1 MEEVPDSQPPA
12 SAHSIKDL
20 QQSLQ
25 VPSLDHGLSKEEAAK
40 RLKANGP
47 NSIESHPTPKWLI
60 FLRQFNNLII
70 YILIIAAILTTVIG
84 DVTDTSVIVL
94 VIIINAII
102 GYYQESNASDSL
114 EKIKKMLAPEA
125 TVYRDGER
133 LDIPSANLVVGDVV
147 FLEAGDNVPADL
159 RLVDIDNL
167 TIQEAVLTGEA
178 NSVIKTTATLPAD
191 TPLADQSN
199 IAFAS
204 TAVAGGSGIGIV
216 VATGHQ
222 TEFGKISQAVSD
234 VRKGRSPMMR
244 EIDGIGKGIS
254 YAIIAA
260 AVLLFIFGL
269 VIGEYSLP
277 VLALAIV
284 TMVVGSMPEGLPAT
298 TSVILAMGVSNMAK
312 KQHVIVKTLPAAETL
327 GSVDVIC
334 TDKTGTLTKNEMT
347 ITTIVTPQATYDVS
361 GTGYAPTGD
370 FSMAGRVIDP
380 AEHADLSALLTAGFE
395 ANDTELHQEDGRYVI
410 NGEPTDGSFLTAY
423 YKAFKQEPAN
433 TERDLMPFDSNN
445 RYMAK
450 LAKCVDGQTRLF
462 VKGSPDKIL
471 PLVATAHPD
480 FDQDR
485 YLKLTSQ
492 FSVQGQRVIA
502 VAEKVVPNATT
513 EITSELLSEG
523 LDFLGITAII
533 DPPRESVITAIKQMR
548 RAGVKVK
555 MITGDHPE
563 TAIAIAKKLGLADS
577 PEAVTGAQ
585 LAGLSDEKRRQL
597 ILNADVFA
605 RTTPKD
611 KLTIVS
617 VLQEAGNVTAM
628 VGDGVN
634 DAPALKK
641 ADVGVAMGQSGTDV
655 AKDAADMVLTD
666 DRFARMETAI
676 AQGRRIYQNI
686 KKSILFLL
694 PTSFAEG
701 LVIVFTILTQQEM
714 PLRASQLLWINMV
727 SAITIQFAFIFEPA
741 EAGTMDRPPRK
752 KNAAM
757 MHKHDVFQ
765 IAYVAMLIA
774 GIGLWAFD
782 WLTANH
788 LTDRTTASTM
798 MVNMIVLG
806 KIFYLFNIRTNTLAL
821 SKNLFSNP
829 MAFAIIGIMLALQCF
844 LTYVPFMQD
853 IFQTAPMS
861 WREWGL
867 AILAGSIILI
877 VTEIDKII
885 RIRRQRMRGH
895 GAFRSVTKTQ
905 G

>member
-12 SAHSIKDL
+12 TAHSIKDL
-20 QQSLQ
+20 QQMLQ
-25 VPSLDHGLSKEEAAK
+25 VPSLDHGLSKTEAAK
-40 RLKANGP
+40 RLEANGP
-47 NSIESHPTPKWLI
+47 NAIESHPTPKWLI

-94 VIIINAII
+94 VIIVNAII

-114 EKIKKMLAPEA
+114 EKMLAPEA

-133 LDIPSANLVVGDVV
+133 LDIPSADLVVGDVV
-147 FLEAGDNVPADL
+147 FLEAGDNVPSDL

-178 NSVIKTTATLPAD
+178 NSVIKTTDILPAD

-199 IAFAS
+199 MAFAS

-216 VATGHQ
+216 VATGHD

-260 AVLLFIFGL
+260 AVLLFIFGMI
-269 VIGEYSLP
+269 IGKYSLP

-347 ITTIVTPQATYDVS
+347 ITTVITPQATYQVS
-361 GTGYAPTGD
+361 GSGYTPKGQFTL
-370 FSMAGRVIDP
+370 AGKTIEP
-380 AEHADLSALLTAGFE
+380 ANHPDLTALLTAGFE

-410 NGEPTDGSFLTAY
+410 NGEPTDGAFLTAY
-423 YKAFKQEPAN
+423 YKAFKDEPAN

-450 LAKCVDGQTRLF
+450 LAKCADGHTCLF
-462 VKGSPDKIL
+462 VKGSPDKLL
-471 PLVATAHPD
+471 PLVAAAHPD
-480 FDQDR
+480 FDQSH
-485 YLKLTSQ
+485 YLMLTSQ
-492 FSVQGQRVIA
+492 FSTEGQRVIA
-502 VAEKVVPNATT
+502 VAQKIVPDDTS
-513 EITSELLSEG
+513 EITPALLKQG
-523 LDFLGITAII
+523 LDFLGLTAII
-533 DPPRESVITAIKQMR
+533 DPPRESVISAIKQMR

-563 TAIAIAKKLGLADS
+563 TALAIAKKLGMADS
-577 PEAVTGAQ
+577 PTAVTGTQ
-585 LAGLSDEKRRQL
+585 LAALPEEKQRQM

-617 VLQEAGNVTAM
+617 VLQDAGNVTAM

-641 ADVGVAMGQSGTDV
+641 SDVGVAMGQSGTDV

-701 LVIVFTILTQQEM
+701 LVIVFTILTQQAM

-741 EAGTMDRPPRK
+741 EAGTMERPPRK
-752 KNAAM
+752 KNASM

-765 IAYVAMLIA
+765 IAYVAMMIA

-788 LTDRTTASTM
+788 LTDRVTASTM

-844 LTYVPFMQD
+844 LTYVPFMQE
-853 IFQTAPMS
+853 IFQTASMS
-861 WREWGL
+861 WREWGI
-867 AILAGSIILI
+867 AVLAGSVILI

-885 RIRRQRMRGH
+885 RLRWQRLHGH
-895 GAFRSVTKTQ
+895 DAFQSTTKISK
-905 G
+905 

>member
-12 SAHSIKDL
+12 TAHSIKDL
-20 QQSLQ
+20 QQMLQ
-25 VPSLDHGLSKEEAAK
+25 VPSLDHGLSKTEAAK
-40 RLKANGP
+40 RLEANGP
-47 NSIESHPTPKWLI
+47 NAIESHPTPKWLI

-94 VIIINAII
+94 VIIVNAII

-114 EKIKKMLAPEA
+114 EKIKKMLAHEA

-133 LDIPSANLVVGDVV
+133 LDIPSADLVVGDVV

-178 NSVIKTTATLPAD
+178 NSVIKTTDILPAD
-191 TPLADQSN
+191 APLADQSN
-199 IAFAS
+199 MAFAS

-216 VATGHQ
+216 VATGHD

-269 VIGEYSLP
+269 IIGKYSLP

-347 ITTIVTPQATYDVS
+347 ITTVITPQATYQVS
-361 GTGYAPTGD
+361 GSGYTPKGQFTIAKK
-370 FSMAGRVIDP
+370 AIEP
-380 AEHADLSALLTAGFE
+380 ANHPDLTALLTAGFE

-410 NGEPTDGSFLTAY
+410 NGEPTDGAFLTAY
-423 YKAFKQEPAN
+423 YKAFKEEPAN

-450 LAKCVDGQTRLF
+450 LAKCADGHTRLF
-462 VKGSPDKIL
+462 VKGSPDKLL
-471 PLVATAHPD
+471 PLVAAAHPD
-480 FDQDR
+480 FDQSH

-492 FSVQGQRVIA
+492 FSTEGQRVIA
-502 VAEKVVPNATT
+502 VAQKIVPDDTS
-513 EITSELLSEG
+513 EITSALLKQG
-523 LDFLGITAII
+523 LDFLGLTAII
-533 DPPRESVITAIKQMR
+533 DPPRESVISAIKQMR

-563 TAIAIAKKLGLADS
+563 TALAIAKKLGMADS
-577 PEAVTGAQ
+577 PTAVTGTQ
-585 LAGLSDEKRRQL
+585 LAALPEEKQRQM

-617 VLQEAGNVTAM
+617 VLQDAGNVTAM

-641 ADVGVAMGQSGTDV
+641 SDVGVAMGQSGTDV

-701 LVIVFTILTQQEM
+701 LVIVFTILTQQAM

-741 EAGTMDRPPRK
+741 EAGTMERPPRK
-752 KNAAM
+752 KNASM

-765 IAYVAMLIA
+765 IAYVAMMIA

-788 LTDRTTASTM
+788 LTDRVTASTM

-829 MAFAIIGIMLALQCF
+829 MAFAIIGIMLGLQCF
-844 LTYVPFMQD
+844 LTYVPFMQE
-853 IFQTAPMS
+853 IFQTASMS
-861 WREWGL
+861 WREWGI
-867 AILAGSIILI
+867 AVLAGSVILI

-885 RIRRQRMRGH
+885 RLRWQRLHGH
-895 GAFRSVTKTQ
+895 DAFQSTTKISK
-905 G
+905 

>member
-12 SAHSIKDL
+12 TAHSIKDL
-20 QQSLQ
+20 QQMLQ
-25 VPSLDHGLSKEEAAK
+25 VPSLDHGLSKTEAAK
-40 RLKANGP
+40 RLEANGP
-47 NSIESHPTPKWLI
+47 NAIESHPTPKWLI

-94 VIIINAII
+94 VIIVNAII

-114 EKIKKMLAPEA
+114 EKIKKMLATEA

-133 LDIPSANLVVGDVV
+133 LDIPSAVLVVGDVV

-178 NSVIKTTATLPAD
+178 NSVIKTTDTLPAD

-199 IAFAS
+199 MAFAS

-216 VATGHQ
+216 VATGHD

-269 VIGEYSLP
+269 IIGKYSLP

-347 ITTIVTPQATYDVS
+347 ITTVITPQATYQVS
-361 GTGYAPTGD
+361 GSGYTPKGQFTIAKK
-370 FSMAGRVIDP
+370 AIEP
-380 AEHADLSALLTAGFE
+380 ANHPDLTALLTAGFE

-410 NGEPTDGSFLTAY
+410 NGEPTDGAFLTAY
-423 YKAFKQEPAN
+423 YKAFKEEPAN

-450 LAKCVDGQTRLF
+450 LAKCADGHTCLF
-462 VKGSPDKIL
+462 VKGSPDKLL
-471 PLVATAHPD
+471 PLVAAAHPD
-480 FDQDR
+480 FDQSH

-492 FSVQGQRVIA
+492 FSTEGQRVIA
-502 VAEKVVPNATT
+502 VAQKIVPDDTS
-513 EITSELLSEG
+513 EITPALLKQG
-523 LDFLGITAII
+523 LDFLGLTAII
-533 DPPRESVITAIKQMR
+533 DPPRESVISAIKQMR

-563 TAIAIAKKLGLADS
+563 TALAIAKKLGMADS
-577 PEAVTGAQ
+577 PTAVTGTQ
-585 LAGLSDEKRRQL
+585 LAALPEEKQRQM

-617 VLQEAGNVTAM
+617 VLQDAGNVTAM

-641 ADVGVAMGQSGTDV
+641 SDVGVAMGQSGTDV

-701 LVIVFTILTQQEM
+701 LVIVFTILTQQAM

-741 EAGTMDRPPRK
+741 EAGTMERPPRK
-752 KNAAM
+752 KNASM

-765 IAYVAMLIA
+765 IAYVAMMIA

-788 LTDRTTASTM
+788 LTDRVTASTM

-844 LTYVPFMQD
+844 LTYVPFMQE
-853 IFQTAPMS
+853 IFQTASMS
-861 WREWGL
+861 WREWGI
-867 AILAGSIILI
+867 AVLAGSVILI

-885 RIRRQRMRGH
+885 RLRWQRLHGH
-895 GAFRSVTKTQ
+895 DAFQSTTKISK
-905 G
+905 

>member
-1 MEEVPDSQPPA
+1 
-12 SAHSIKDL
+12 
-20 QQSLQ
+20 
-25 VPSLDHGLSKEEAAK
+25 
-40 RLKANGP
+40 
-47 NSIESHPTPKWLI
+47 
-60 FLRQFNNLII
+60 
-70 YILIIAAILTTVIG
+70 
-84 DVTDTSVIVL
+84 
-94 VIIINAII
+94 
-102 GYYQESNASDSL
+102 
-114 EKIKKMLAPEA
+114 
-125 TVYRDGER
+125 
-133 LDIPSANLVVGDVV
+133 
-147 FLEAGDNVPADL
+147 
-159 RLVDIDNL
+159 
-167 TIQEAVLTGEA
+167 
-178 NSVIKTTATLPAD
+178 
-191 TPLADQSN
+191 
-199 IAFAS
+199 
-204 TAVAGGSGIGIV
+204 
-216 VATGHQ
+216 
-222 TEFGKISQAVSD
+222 
-234 VRKGRSPMMR
+234 
-244 EIDGIGKGIS
+244 
-254 YAIIAA
+254 
-260 AVLLFIFGL
+260 
-269 VIGEYSLP
+269 
-277 VLALAIV
+277 
-284 TMVVGSMPEGLPAT
+284 
-298 TSVILAMGVSNMAK
+298 
-312 KQHVIVKTLPAAETL
+312 
-327 GSVDVIC
+327 
-334 TDKTGTLTKNEMT
+334 
-347 ITTIVTPQATYDVS
+347 
-361 GTGYAPTGD
+361 
-370 FSMAGRVIDP
+370 
-380 AEHADLSALLTAGFE
+380 
-395 ANDTELHQEDGRYVI
+395 
-410 NGEPTDGSFLTAY
+410 
-423 YKAFKQEPAN
+423 
-433 TERDLMPFDSNN
+433 
-445 RYMAK
+445 
-450 LAKCVDGQTRLF
+450 
-462 VKGSPDKIL
+462 
-471 PLVATAHPD
+471 LVATAHPD

-513 EITSELLSEG
+513 EITPELLSEG

-829 MAFAIIGIMLALQCF
+829 MAFVIIGIMLALQCF

-877 VTEIDKII
+877 VTEIDK
-885 RIRRQRMRGH
+885 
-895 GAFRSVTKTQ
+895 
-905 G
+905 

>member
-1 MEEVPDSQPPA
+1 
-12 SAHSIKDL
+12 
-20 QQSLQ
+20 
-25 VPSLDHGLSKEEAAK
+25 
-40 RLKANGP
+40 
-47 NSIESHPTPKWLI
+47 
-60 FLRQFNNLII
+60 
-70 YILIIAAILTTVIG
+70 
-84 DVTDTSVIVL
+84 
-94 VIIINAII
+94 
-102 GYYQESNASDSL
+102 
-114 EKIKKMLAPEA
+114 
-125 TVYRDGER
+125 
-133 LDIPSANLVVGDVV
+133 
-147 FLEAGDNVPADL
+147 
-159 RLVDIDNL
+159 
-167 TIQEAVLTGEA
+167 
-178 NSVIKTTATLPAD
+178 
-191 TPLADQSN
+191 
-199 IAFAS
+199 
-204 TAVAGGSGIGIV
+204 
-216 VATGHQ
+216 
-222 TEFGKISQAVSD
+222 
-234 VRKGRSPMMR
+234 MMR

-260 AVLLFIFGL
+260 AVLLFIFGMI
-269 VIGEYSLP
+269 IGKYSLP

-347 ITTIVTPQATYDVS
+347 ITTVITPQATYQVS
-361 GTGYAPTGD
+361 GSGYTPKGQFTL
-370 FSMAGRVIDP
+370 AGKTIEP
-380 AEHADLSALLTAGFE
+380 ANHPDLTALLTAGFE

-410 NGEPTDGSFLTAY
+410 NGEPTDGAFLTAY
-423 YKAFKQEPAN
+423 YKAFK
-433 TERDLMPFDSNN
+433 
-445 RYMAK
+445 
-450 LAKCVDGQTRLF
+450 DGHTCLF
-462 VKGSPDKIL
+462 VKGSPDKLL
-471 PLVATAHPD
+471 PLVAAAHPD
-480 FDQDR
+480 FDQSH
-485 YLKLTSQ
+485 YLMLTSQ
-492 FSVQGQRVIA
+492 FSTEGQRVIA
-502 VAEKVVPNATT
+502 VAQKIVPDDTS
-513 EITSELLSEG
+513 EITPALLKQG
-523 LDFLGITAII
+523 LDFLGLTAII
-533 DPPRESVITAIKQMR
+533 DPPRESVISAIKQMR

-563 TAIAIAKKLGLADS
+563 TALAIAKKLGMADS
-577 PEAVTGAQ
+577 PTAVTGTQ
-585 LAGLSDEKRRQL
+585 LAALPEEKQRQM

-617 VLQEAGNVTAM
+617 VLQDAGNVTAM

-641 ADVGVAMGQSGTDV
+641 SDVGVAMGQSGTDV

-701 LVIVFTILTQQEM
+701 LVIVFTILTQQAM

-741 EAGTMDRPPRK
+741 EAGTMERPPRK
-752 KNAAM
+752 KNASM

-765 IAYVAMLIA
+765 IAYVAMMIA

-788 LTDRTTASTM
+788 LTDRVTASTM

-844 LTYVPFMQD
+844 LTYVPFMQE
-853 IFQTAPMS
+853 IFQTASMS
-861 WREWGL
+861 WREWGI
-867 AILAGSIILI
+867 AVLAGSVILI

-885 RIRRQRMRGH
+885 RLRWQRLHGH
-895 GAFRSVTKTQ
+895 DAFQSTTKISK
-905 G
+905 

>member
-1 MEEVPDSQPPA
+1 MEEVPDAQPPA
-12 SAHSIKDL
+12 TAHSIKDL
-20 QQSLQ
+20 QQQLQ
-25 VPSLDHGLSKEEAAK
+25 VPSLDHGLSKAEAAE
-40 RLKANGP
+40 RLKVNGP
-47 NSIESHPTPKWLI
+47 NAIESHPTPKWLI

-70 YILIIAAILTTVIG
+70 YILMIAAILTTIIG

-94 VIIINAII
+94 VIIVNAII

-133 LDIPSANLVVGDVV
+133 LDIPSADLVVGDVV

-199 IAFAS
+199 MAFAS

-216 VATGHQ
+216 VATGHD

-269 VIGEYSLP
+269 IIGKYSLP

-347 ITTIVTPQATYDVS
+347 ITTIVTPKATYEVS
-361 GTGYAPTGD
+361 GSGYTPKGTFTLAGKPIEPT
-370 FSMAGRVIDP
+370 AHP
-380 AEHADLSALLTAGFE
+380 DLIALLTAGFE

-410 NGEPTDGSFLTAY
+410 NGEPTDGAFLTAY
-423 YKAFKQEPAN
+423 YKVFKKDPDN

-450 LAKCVDGQTRLF
+450 LAKCADGKTRLF
-462 VKGSPDKIL
+462 VKGSPERLL
-471 PLVATAHPD
+471 PLVVTAHPD
-480 FDQDR
+480 FDTDY

-502 VAEKVVPNATT
+502 VAESIVEPDTT
-513 EITSELLSEG
+513 EITPALLEQG
-523 LDFLGITAII
+523 LDFLGLTAII
-533 DPPRESVITAIKQMR
+533 DPPRESVTSAIKQMR

-563 TAIAIAKKLGLADS
+563 TALAIAQKLDMADS
-577 PEAVTGAQ
+577 PKAITGAQ
-585 LAGLSDEKRRQL
+585 LAALSDDQRQRA
-597 ILNADVFA
+597 ILDTDVFA

-611 KLTIVS
+611 KLTIVTA
-617 VLQEAGNVTAM
+617 LQDAGNVTAM

-641 ADVGVAMGQSGTDV
+641 SDVGVAMGQSGTDV

-676 AQGRRIYQNI
+676 AQ
-686 KKSILFLL
+686 
-694 PTSFAEG
+694 AA
-701 LVIVFTILTQQEM
+701 VFTKISRKVFCSCCRHR
-714 PLRASQLLWINMV
+714 LRKAW
-727 SAITIQFAFIFEPA
+727 
-741 EAGTMDRPPRK
+741 
-752 KNAAM
+752 
-757 MHKHDVFQ
+757 
-765 IAYVAMLIA
+765 
-774 GIGLWAFD
+774 
-782 WLTANH
+782 
-788 LTDRTTASTM
+788 
-798 MVNMIVLG
+798 
-806 KIFYLFNIRTNTLAL
+806 
-821 SKNLFSNP
+821 
-829 MAFAIIGIMLALQCF
+829 
-844 LTYVPFMQD
+844 
-853 IFQTAPMS
+853 
-861 WREWGL
+861 
-867 AILAGSIILI
+867 
-877 VTEIDKII
+877 
-885 RIRRQRMRGH
+885 
-895 GAFRSVTKTQ
+895 
-905 G
+905 

>member
-1 MEEVPDSQPPA
+1 
-12 SAHSIKDL
+12 
-20 QQSLQ
+20 
-25 VPSLDHGLSKEEAAK
+25 
-40 RLKANGP
+40 
-47 NSIESHPTPKWLI
+47 
-60 FLRQFNNLII
+60 
-70 YILIIAAILTTVIG
+70 
-84 DVTDTSVIVL
+84 
-94 VIIINAII
+94 
-102 GYYQESNASDSL
+102 
-114 EKIKKMLAPEA
+114 
-125 TVYRDGER
+125 
-133 LDIPSANLVVGDVV
+133 
-147 FLEAGDNVPADL
+147 
-159 RLVDIDNL
+159 
-167 TIQEAVLTGEA
+167 
-178 NSVIKTTATLPAD
+178 
-191 TPLADQSN
+191 
-199 IAFAS
+199 
-204 TAVAGGSGIGIV
+204 
-216 VATGHQ
+216 
-222 TEFGKISQAVSD
+222 
-234 VRKGRSPMMR
+234 
-244 EIDGIGKGIS
+244 
-254 YAIIAA
+254 
-260 AVLLFIFGL
+260 
-269 VIGEYSLP
+269 
-277 VLALAIV
+277 
-284 TMVVGSMPEGLPAT
+284 MVVGSMPEGLPAT

-347 ITTIVTPQATYDVS
+347 ITTVITPQATYQVS
-361 GTGYAPTGD
+361 GSGYTPKGQFTIAKK
-370 FSMAGRVIDP
+370 AIEP
-380 AEHADLSALLTAGFE
+380 ANHPDLTALLTAGFE

-410 NGEPTDGSFLTAY
+410 NGEPTDGAFLTAY
-423 YKAFKQEPAN
+423 YKAFKEEPAN

-450 LAKCVDGQTRLF
+450 LAKCADGHTRLF
-462 VKGSPDKIL
+462 VKGSPDKLL
-471 PLVATAHPD
+471 PLVAAAHPD
-480 FDQDR
+480 FDQSH

-492 FSVQGQRVIA
+492 FSTEGQRVIA
-502 VAEKVVPNATT
+502 VAQKIVPDDTS
-513 EITSELLSEG
+513 EITPALLKQG
-523 LDFLGITAII
+523 LDFLGLTAII
-533 DPPRESVITAIKQMR
+533 DPPRESVISAIKQMR

-563 TAIAIAKKLGLADS
+563 TALAIAKKLGMADS
-577 PEAVTGAQ
+577 PTAVTGTQ
-585 LAGLSDEKRRQL
+585 LAALPKEKQRQM

-617 VLQEAGNVTAM
+617 VLQDAGNVTAM

-641 ADVGVAMGQSGTDV
+641 SDVGVAMGQSGTDV

-701 LVIVFTILTQQEM
+701 LVIVFTILTQQAM

-741 EAGTMDRPPRK
+741 EAGTMERPPRK
-752 KNAAM
+752 KNASM

-765 IAYVAMLIA
+765 IAYVAMMIA

-788 LTDRTTASTM
+788 LTDRVTASTM

-829 MAFAIIGIMLALQCF
+829 MAFAIIGIMLGLQCF
-844 LTYVPFMQD
+844 LTYVPFMQE
-853 IFQTAPMS
+853 IFQTASMS
-861 WREWGL
+861 WREWGI
-867 AILAGSIILI
+867 AVLAGSVILI

-885 RIRRQRMRGH
+885 RLRWQRLHGH
-895 GAFRSVTKTQ
+895 GAFQSTTKISK
-905 G
+905 

>member
-1 MEEVPDSQPPA
+1 
-12 SAHSIKDL
+12 
-20 QQSLQ
+20 
-25 VPSLDHGLSKEEAAK
+25 
-40 RLKANGP
+40 
-47 NSIESHPTPKWLI
+47 
-60 FLRQFNNLII
+60 
-70 YILIIAAILTTVIG
+70 
-84 DVTDTSVIVL
+84 
-94 VIIINAII
+94 
-102 GYYQESNASDSL
+102 
-114 EKIKKMLAPEA
+114 MLAPEA

-133 LDIPSANLVVGDVV
+133 LDIPSADLVVGDVV
-147 FLEAGDNVPADL
+147 FLEAGDNVPSDL

-178 NSVIKTTATLPAD
+178 NSVIKTTDILPAD

-199 IAFAS
+199 MAFAS

-216 VATGHQ
+216 VATGHD

-260 AVLLFIFGL
+260 AVLLFIFGMI
-269 VIGEYSLP
+269 IGKYSLP

-347 ITTIVTPQATYDVS
+347 ITTVITPQATYQVS
-361 GTGYAPTGD
+361 GSGYTPKGQFTL
-370 FSMAGRVIDP
+370 AGKTIEP
-380 AEHADLSALLTAGFE
+380 ANHPDLTALLTAGFE

-410 NGEPTDGSFLTAY
+410 NGEPTDGAFLTAY
-423 YKAFKQEPAN
+423 YKAFKDEPAN

-450 LAKCVDGQTRLF
+450 LAKCADGHTCLF
-462 VKGSPDKIL
+462 VKGSPDKLL
-471 PLVATAHPD
+471 PLVAAAHPD
-480 FDQDR
+480 FDQSH
-485 YLKLTSQ
+485 YLMLTSQ
-492 FSVQGQRVIA
+492 FSTEGQRVIA
-502 VAEKVVPNATT
+502 VAQKIVPDDTS
-513 EITSELLSEG
+513 EITPALLKQG
-523 LDFLGITAII
+523 LDFLGLTAII
-533 DPPRESVITAIKQMR
+533 DPPRESVISAIKQMR

-563 TAIAIAKKLGLADS
+563 TALAIAKKLGMADS
-577 PEAVTGAQ
+577 PTAVTGTQ
-585 LAGLSDEKRRQL
+585 LAALPEEKQRQM

-617 VLQEAGNVTAM
+617 VLQDAGNVTAM

-641 ADVGVAMGQSGTDV
+641 SDVGVAMGQSGTDV

-701 LVIVFTILTQQEM
+701 LVIVFTILTQQAM

-741 EAGTMDRPPRK
+741 EAGTMERPPRK
-752 KNAAM
+752 KNASM

-765 IAYVAMLIA
+765 IAYVAMMIA

-788 LTDRTTASTM
+788 LTDRVTASTM

-844 LTYVPFMQD
+844 LTYVPFMQE
-853 IFQTAPMS
+853 IFQTASMS
-861 WREWGL
+861 WREWGI
-867 AILAGSIILI
+867 AVLAGSVILI

-885 RIRRQRMRGH
+885 RLRWQRLHGH
-895 GAFRSVTKTQ
+895 DAFQSTTKSVNNVWTA
-905 G
+905 

>member
-12 SAHSIKDL
+12 TAHSIKDL
-20 QQSLQ
+20 QQMLQ
-25 VPSLDHGLSKEEAAK
+25 VPSLDHGLSKTEAAK
-40 RLKANGP
+40 RLEANGP
-47 NSIESHPTPKWLI
+47 NAIESHPTPKWLI

-94 VIIINAII
+94 VIIVNAII

-133 LDIPSANLVVGDVV
+133 LDIPSADLVVGDVV

-167 TIQEAVLTGEA
+167 TIQEAVLTREA
-178 NSVIKTTATLPAD
+178 NSVIKTTDILPAD

-199 IAFAS
+199 MAFAS

-216 VATGHQ
+216 VATGHD

-269 VIGEYSLP
+269 IIGKYSLP

-347 ITTIVTPQATYDVS
+347 ITTVITPQATYQV
-361 GTGYAPTGD
+361 GYTPKGQFTIAKK
-370 FSMAGRVIDP
+370 AIEP
-380 AEHADLSALLTAGFE
+380 ANHPDLTALLTAGFE

-410 NGEPTDGSFLTAY
+410 NGEPTDGAFLTAY
-423 YKAFKQEPAN
+423 YKAFKEEPAN

-450 LAKCVDGQTRLF
+450 LAKCADGHTRLF
-462 VKGSPDKIL
+462 VKGSPDKLL
-471 PLVATAHPD
+471 PLVAAAHPD
-480 FDQDR
+480 FDQSH

-492 FSVQGQRVIA
+492 FSTEGQRVIA
-502 VAEKVVPNATT
+502 VAQKIVPDDTS
-513 EITSELLSEG
+513 EITPALLKQG
-523 LDFLGITAII
+523 LDFLGLTAII
-533 DPPRESVITAIKQMR
+533 DPPRESVISAIKQMR

-563 TAIAIAKKLGLADS
+563 TALAIAKKLGMADS
-577 PEAVTGAQ
+577 PTAVTGTQ
-585 LAGLSDEKRRQL
+585 LAALPEEKQRQM

-617 VLQEAGNVTAM
+617 VLQDAGNVTAM

-641 ADVGVAMGQSGTDV
+641 SDVGVAMGQSGTDV

-701 LVIVFTILTQQEM
+701 LVIVFTILTQQAM

-741 EAGTMDRPPRK
+741 EAGTMERPPRK
-752 KNAAM
+752 KNASM

-765 IAYVAMLIA
+765 IAYVAMMIA

-788 LTDRTTASTM
+788 LTDRVTASTM

-829 MAFAIIGIMLALQCF
+829 MAFAIIGIMLGLQCF
-844 LTYVPFMQD
+844 LTYVPFMQE
-853 IFQTAPMS
+853 IFQTASMS
-861 WREWGL
+861 WREWGI
-867 AILAGSIILI
+867 AVLAGSVILI

-885 RIRRQRMRGH
+885 RLRWQRLHGH
-895 GAFRSVTKTQ
+895 DAFQSTTKISK
-905 G
+905 

>member
-1 MEEVPDSQPPA
+1 MEEVPDAQPPA
-12 SAHSIKDL
+12 AAHSIKDL
-20 QQSLQ
+20 QQQLQ
-25 VPSLDHGLSKEEAAK
+25 VPSLDHGLSKAEAAE

-47 NSIESHPTPKWLI
+47 NAIESHPTPKWLI

-70 YILIIAAILTTVIG
+70 YILIIAAILTAVIG

-94 VIIINAII
+94 VIIVNAII

-133 LDIPSANLVVGDVV
+133 LDIPSADLVVGDVV

-216 VATGHQ
+216 VATGHD

-269 VIGEYSLP
+269 IIGKYSLP

-347 ITTIVTPQATYDVS
+347 ITTVVTPQATYEVS
-361 GTGYAPTGD
+361 GSGYTPKGNFTLAGKTIQPTTH
-370 FSMAGRVIDP
+370 S
-380 AEHADLSALLTAGFE
+380 DLVALLTAGFE

-410 NGEPTDGSFLTAY
+410 NGEPTDGAFLTAY
-423 YKAFKQEPAN
+423 YKVFEKDPDN

-450 LAKCVDGQTRLF
+450 LVTCADGKTRLF
-462 VKGSPDKIL
+462 VKGSPDKLL
-471 PLVATAHPD
+471 PLVAAAHPD
-480 FDQDR
+480 FDTDH

-502 VAEKVVPNATT
+502 VAESIVAPDTT
-513 EITSELLSEG
+513 EITPALLEQG
-523 LDFLGITAII
+523 LDFLGLTAII
-533 DPPRESVITAIKQMR
+533 DPPRESVISAIKQMR

-563 TAIAIAKKLGLADS
+563 TALAIAQKLDMADS
-577 PEAVTGAQ
+577 PKAMTGAQ
-585 LAGLSDEKRRQL
+585 LAALSDEQRQQA
-597 ILNADVFA
+597 ILDTDVFA

-611 KLTIVS
+611 KLTIVTA
-617 VLQEAGNVTAM
+617 LQDAGNVTAM

-641 ADVGVAMGQSGTDV
+641 SDVGVAMGQSGTDV

-666 DRFARMETAI
+666 DRFASMETAI

-701 LVIVFTILTQQEM
+701 LVIVFTILTQQTM
-714 PLRASQLLWINMV
+714 PLHASQLLWINMV

-752 KNAAM
+752 KNASM

-765 IAYVAMLIA
+765 ITYVAMLIA

-788 LTDRTTASTM
+788 LTDRVTASTM

-821 SKNLFSNP
+821 SRNFFSNP
-829 MAFAIIGIMLALQCF
+829 VAFVIIAVMLALQCF
-844 LTYVPFMQD
+844 LTYVPFMQG
-853 IFQTAPMS
+853 IFQTASMS

-867 AILAGSIILI
+867 AVAAGSIILI

-885 RIRRQRMRGH
+885 RIRWDRLHGH
-895 GAFRSVTKTQ
+895 GTFPSVSKVDE
-905 G
+905 

>member
-1 MEEVPDSQPPA
+1 MEEVPDAQPPA
-12 SAHSIKDL
+12 TAHSIKDL
-20 QQSLQ
+20 QQQLQ
-25 VPSLDHGLSKEEAAK
+25 VPSLDHGLSKAEAAE
-40 RLKANGP
+40 RLKVNGP
-47 NSIESHPTPKWLI
+47 NAIESHPTPKWLI

-70 YILIIAAILTTVIG
+70 YILMIAAILTTIIG

-94 VIIINAII
+94 VIIVNAII

-133 LDIPSANLVVGDVV
+133 LDIPSADLVVGDVV

-199 IAFAS
+199 MAFAS

-216 VATGHQ
+216 VATGHD

-269 VIGEYSLP
+269 IIGKYSLP

-347 ITTIVTPQATYDVS
+347 ITTIVTPKATYEVS
-361 GTGYAPTGD
+361 GSGYTPKGTFTLAGKPIEPT
-370 FSMAGRVIDP
+370 AHP
-380 AEHADLSALLTAGFE
+380 DLIALLTAGFE

-410 NGEPTDGSFLTAY
+410 NGEPTDGAFLTAY
-423 YKAFKQEPAN
+423 YKVFKKDPDN

-450 LAKCVDGQTRLF
+450 LAKCADGKTRLF
-462 VKGSPDKIL
+462 VKGSPERLL
-471 PLVATAHPD
+471 PLVVTAHPD
-480 FDQDR
+480 FDTDY

-502 VAEKVVPNATT
+502 VAESIVEPDTT
-513 EITSELLSEG
+513 EITPALLEQG
-523 LDFLGITAII
+523 LDFLGLTAII
-533 DPPRESVITAIKQMR
+533 DPPRESVTSAIKQMR

-563 TAIAIAKKLGLADS
+563 TALAIAQKLDMADS
-577 PEAVTGAQ
+577 PKAITGA
-585 LAGLSDEKRRQL
+585 S
-597 ILNADVFA
+597 
-605 RTTPKD
+605 
-611 KLTIVS
+611 
-617 VLQEAGNVTAM
+617 
-628 VGDGVN
+628 
-634 DAPALKK
+634 
-641 ADVGVAMGQSGTDV
+641 
-655 AKDAADMVLTD
+655 
-666 DRFARMETAI
+666 
-676 AQGRRIYQNI
+676 
-686 KKSILFLL
+686 
-694 PTSFAEG
+694 
-701 LVIVFTILTQQEM
+701 
-714 PLRASQLLWINMV
+714 
-727 SAITIQFAFIFEPA
+727 
-741 EAGTMDRPPRK
+741 
-752 KNAAM
+752 
-757 MHKHDVFQ
+757 
-765 IAYVAMLIA
+765 
-774 GIGLWAFD
+774 
-782 WLTANH
+782 
-788 LTDRTTASTM
+788 
-798 MVNMIVLG
+798 
-806 KIFYLFNIRTNTLAL
+806 
-821 SKNLFSNP
+821 
-829 MAFAIIGIMLALQCF
+829 
-844 LTYVPFMQD
+844 
-853 IFQTAPMS
+853 
-861 WREWGL
+861 
-867 AILAGSIILI
+867 
-877 VTEIDKII
+877 
-885 RIRRQRMRGH
+885 
-895 GAFRSVTKTQ
+895 
-905 G
+905 